1 MHDADDGK
9 STLIGRIMYETN
21 NLFEDY
27 SEYLKKNKHK
37 SEIDYSLLLD
47 GLIDEKDQNITIDQ
61 KD

>member
-1 MHDADDGK
+1 
-9 STLIGRIMYETN
+9 MYETN

-47 GLIDEKDQNITIDQ
+47 GLIDEKIKT
-61 KD
+61 